1 MSVIGELQRA
11 GVNKYDQILAFCRER
26 EIESFFYARHA
37 KILLHGAPTDAD
49 IVDIVIYV
57 LDPPTKTASTKTA
70 SAKINIVKAPSV
82 IVVVNKMYTISIRVD
97 YTRC

>member
-11 GVNKYDQILAFCRER
+11 GVNKYDQILAFCGER

-57 LDPPTKTASTKTA
+57 LDPPTKTASTK
-70 SAKINIVKAPSV
+70 INIVKAPSV